1 MINLKR
7 SGEMETECFV
17 LDMQMA
23 LGFITHL
30 NQPA

>member
-1 MINLKR
+1 MINLNEIFL
-7 SGEMETECFV
+7 SSDAS
-17 LDMQMA
+17 DMQMA